1 MLTRFMRWSFNLAF
15 SLLTDRDVDGLENL
29 PPHGP
34 YIMTINHLSY
44 FDAPLMY
51 GLIGG
56 DHITGWAANK
66 YNRHPLFGPIVR
78 LGGGIFIR
86 RGEVDRS
93 ALASAVEWLKQGK
106 IFAMSP
112 EGTRSKTGALAQA
125 KTGAAYLAHQVNV
138 PIVPAAISGTEKLAR
153 ALLRLRRV
161 RLVVRFGK
169 LFRLP
174 PLSESDR
181 IAGLHKHTD
190 EIMCRIAVLLP
201 PAYRGF
207 YAEHPRL
214 QTLLTEA
221 SVTHSM

>member
-1 MLTRFMRWSFNLAF
+1 MFARLMRWSFDLAF
-15 SLLTDRDVDGLENL
+15 AVLTERDVEGLENL

-34 YIMTINHLSY
+34 YILTINHLSY
-44 FDAPLMY
+44 FDTPLIY

-56 DHITGWAANK
+56 EHLTGWAAEK
-66 YNRHPLFGPIVR
+66 YHRHPLFGPIVL

-106 IFAMSP
+106 VFAMSP
-112 EGTRSKTGALAQA
+112 EGTRSKTSALARA

-138 PIVPAAISGTEKLAR
+138 PIVPAAISGSEKLGQT
-153 ALLRLRRV
+153 LLRLRRA

-169 LFRLP
+169 LFHLP
-174 PLSESDR
+174 PLQEGDR
-181 IAGLHKHTD
+181 VAGLRKHTD
-190 EIMCRIAVLLP
+190 EIMCRIAALLP

-214 QTLLTEA
+214 KMLLAETG
-221 SVTHSM
+221 VTR

>member
-1 MLTRFMRWSFNLAF
+1 MFTRLMRWSFNLAF
-15 SLLTDRDVDGLENL
+15 AMLTERDVEGLENL

-34 YIMTINHLSY
+34 YILTINHLSY

-51 GLIGG
+51 GLVGG
-56 DHITGWAANK
+56 EHLTGWAANK
-66 YNRHPLFGPIVR
+66 YHRHPLFGPILR

-86 RGEVDRS
+86 RGEVDRG

-106 IFAMSP
+106 VFAMSP
-112 EGTRSKTGALAQA
+112 EGTRSKTGALARA

-138 PIVPAAISGTEKLAR
+138 PIVPAGISGSEKLGQT
-153 ALLRLRRV
+153 LLRLRRA

-174 PLSESDR
+174 PLQEGDR
-181 IAGLHKHTD
+181 VAGLRKHTD
-190 EIMCRIAVLLP
+190 EIMCRIATLLP

-214 QTLLTEA
+214 KLLLAEA
-221 SVTHSM
+221 GVTR

>member
-1 MLTRFMRWSFNLAF
+1 MFTRLMRWSFNLAF
-15 SLLTDRDVDGLENL
+15 AMLTERDVEGLENL

-34 YIMTINHLSY
+34 YILTINHMSY
-44 FDAPLMY
+44 FDTPLIY

-66 YNRHPLFGPIVR
+66 YLRHPLFGPIVR

-86 RGEVDRS
+86 RGEVDRG

-106 IFAMSP
+106 VFAMSP
-112 EGTRSKTGALAQA
+112 EGTRSKTGALARA

-138 PIVPAAISGTEKLAR
+138 PIVPAAISGSEKLGQT
-153 ALLRLRRV
+153 LLRLRRA

-174 PLSESDR
+174 SLQEGDR
-181 IAGLHKHTD
+181 VAGLRKHTD
-190 EIMCRIAVLLP
+190 EIMCRIATLLP

-214 QTLLTEA
+214 KLLLAEA
-221 SVTHSM
+221 GVIR

>member
-1 MLTRFMRWSFNLAF
+1 MFTRLMRWSFNLAF
-15 SLLTDRDVDGLENL
+15 ALLTDRDVEGLENL

-34 YIMTINHLSY
+34 YIMAINHLSY

-56 DHITGWAANK
+56 EHITGWAANK
-66 YNRHPLFGPIVR
+66 YHRHPLFGPIVR

-86 RGEVDRS
+86 RGEVDRG

-106 IFAMSP
+106 VFAMSP
-112 EGTRSKTGALAQA
+112 EGTRSKTGALARA

-138 PIVPAAISGTEKLAR
+138 PIVPAAISGTEKLGQ
-153 ALLRLRRV
+153 ALLRLRRA

-169 LFRLP
+169 LFRLL
-174 PLSESDR
+174 PLPEGDR
-181 IAGLHKHTD
+181 VAGLRKHTD
-190 EIMCRIAVLLP
+190 EIMCRIAALLP

-214 QTLLTEA
+214 KMLLAEA
-221 SVTHSM
+221 GLTR